1 MGPWGARRLSS
12 TQERDGGH
20 LPEAPQK
27 VARDGRSLGKPLR
40 LLLVEDS
47 EDDEMLLLRELRR
60 GGYEPHCLR
69 VETRA
74 SFKDA
79 LKTEPWDIVI
89 SDHTLPGYG
98 GLTALAD
105 LRSTRLDIPFILIS
119 GTIGEAVAVTAMK
132 AGAQDYVLKGDMTRL
147 PSAVEREVREAVVR
161 IEQTR
166 IRERLMISERM
177 ASAGMLAAGVAHEI
191 NNPLAIAALNLDM
204 NSEALARAIE
214 RANEMKAR
222 GSGAAA
228 ILGQELLDLDAP
240 LQDAREALKRIR
252 DIVRDVKLFSRQDD
266 EMVTTVDLRR
276 VVDSSAR
283 MAWNEIRHRARLV
296 KQYGDVPLVRA
307 NESRL
312 GQVLLNL
319 LVNAAQAMPESQ
331 ASRNEIR
338 VTTRTAEDG
347 QAIVEVSDTGSG
359 IPKENL
365 ERIFD
370 AFFTTKPLGVGTGL
384 GLAICR
390 GIVVDLGGHI
400 EVESEVGKGTL
411 FRLVLPAGCE
421 SATVVKA
428 ARADPV
434 GIRSRV
440 LVVDDEVALG
450 RALSR
455 KLSARHDV
463 TVLTGGAEAVAC
475 LASGARFDVI
485 LLDVM
490 MPDMSG
496 MRVHQ
501 EFQVIAPD
509 QAARIIFLTG
519 GAFSASAREFLD
531 RVPNPRLEKPVETT
545 TLLALIDGLATQE
558 IADGFDP

>member
-1 MGPWGARRLSS
+1 
-12 TQERDGGH
+12 
-20 LPEAPQK
+20 
-27 VARDGRSLGKPLR
+27 
-40 LLLVEDS
+40 LVEDS
-47 EDDEMLLLRELRR
+47 EEDAMLLLRELQR
-60 GGYEPHCLR
+60 GGYEPQCHR
-69 VETRA
+69 VETQA
-74 SFKDA
+74 SFKAA
-79 LKTEPWDIVI
+79 LKAGGWDIVI
-89 SDHTLPGYG
+89 SDHTLPAYS

-105 LRSTRLDIPFILIS
+105 LRSTRSNTPFILIS

-132 AGAQDYVLKGDMTRL
+132 AGAQDYVLKGDLTRL
-147 PSAVEREVREAVVR
+147 PSAVERELREAVVR
-161 IEQTR
+161 VEQTKM
-166 IRERLMISERM
+166 RERLMISERM

-204 NSEALARAIE
+204 NSEALARAIA
-214 RANEMKAR
+214 RANEIKAR

-228 ILGQELLDLDAP
+228 LLGQELADLDAP

-296 KQYGDVPLVRA
+296 KTYGDVPLVRA

-331 ASRNEIR
+331 ASRHEIR

-347 QAIVEVSDTGSG
+347 QAIVEVADTGSG

-400 EVESEVGKGTL
+400 EVESEIGKGTL

-428 ARADPV
+428 ARVDPG
-434 GIRSRV
+434 GIRARV

-455 KLSARHDV
+455 NLSVRHEV

-501 EFQVIAPD
+501 ELQRIAPD

-519 GAFSASAREFLD
+519 GAFSVGAREFLD
-531 RVPNPRLEKPVETT
+531 RVPNPRLEKPVETA
-545 TLLALIDGLATQE
+545 TLLALIDALATQE
-558 IADGFDP
+558 IADVTP